1 MIEIKGNTGKSRIFE
16 ELVTSDTL
24 GIIIDDSFRHVYG
37 DKIFIVDPYDFNF
50 DWSDVFDFIETFP
63 LFECRKIM
71 VYTNFTQ
78 EQVAPLVEWMKKKE
92 ENNSYVQ
99 CVVFYKG

>member
-37 DKIFIVDPYDFNF
+37 DMLIHMILILIGVM
-50 DWSDVFDFIETFP
+50 SLI
-63 LFECRKIM
+63 L
-71 VYTNFTQ
+71 
-78 EQVAPLVEWMKKKE
+78 
-92 ENNSYVQ
+92 
-99 CVVFYKG
+99 